1 MCQFIRAEENETIH
15 YFSAEFSR
23 EKCRAGH
30 YKASPTTHPPAGQG
44 RAGQAALVGEKK
56 MGNGSFPSA
65 ALIKKALIIRER

>member
-30 YKASPTTHPPAGQG
+30 YKASPTTHPPAGQ
-44 RAGQAALVGEKK
+44 AALVGEKK

-65 ALIKKALIIRER
+65 ALIKKVLIIRER